1 MQQSFSRVQLKRRN
15 EKMLYLG
22 RAQPEWFRRRK
33 FPNILEILMIRTLS
47 LLALT
52 LFASTPLMAQTAEM
66 PAEKPAKKPAAKKP
80 AAAKK
85 TTTVAGIAH
94 VRFLHAAAGAPAVDI
109 YARETEKIKTGL
121 DYKGLTEYT
130 DVKSGKM
137 ALKVTAANK
146 MEALVKDA
154 ATLTKE
160 KFYTIAICMDKATPM
175 MVLINESSGKD
186 YPDKA
191 RVRVVNLVSG
201 SDGVAVTKSSTRAAD
216 GSANFL
222 SKPVLFGKSSSK
234 TGKPTTE
241 TIQFR
246 DAAGKS
252 LKEMP
257 DMKLDAGERYS
268 AFVIGKAGGTGA
280 DAVDVV
286 VKTAAK

>member
-1 MQQSFSRVQLKRRN
+1 MKNL
-15 EKMLYLG
+15 L
-22 RAQPEWFRRRK
+22 
-33 FPNILEILMIRTLS
+33 T

-52 LFASTPLMAQTAEM
+52 LFASAPLLAQPA
-66 PAEKPAKKPAAKKP
+66 AEKPAKKPRAA
-80 AAAKK
+80 K
-85 TTTVAGIAH
+85 TTTAVAGTAH
-94 VRFLHAAAGAPAVDI
+94 VRFLHAAAGAPDVDI

-121 DYKGLTEYT
+121 AYRGLTEYT

-146 MEALVKDA
+146 MEALVNDA

-175 MVLINESSGKD
+175 MVLINESTGTEMA
-186 YPDKA
+186 DKA

-201 SDGVAVTKSSTRAAD
+201 SDGVAVTKPSTRAAD

-222 SKPVLFGKSSSK
+222 SKPVLFGKSASK
-234 TGKPTTE
+234 TVKPMTE

-246 DAAGKS
+246 DTAGKS
-252 LKEMP
+252 LKELP
-257 DMKLDAGERYS
+257 DTKLDAGERYS
-268 AFVIGKAGGTGA
+268 AFVIGKVG
-280 DAVDVV
+280 DAVDVI

>member
-1 MQQSFSRVQLKRRN
+1 MF
-15 EKMLYLG
+15 
-22 RAQPEWFRRRK
+22 
-33 FPNILEILMIRTLS
+33 RTLS

-52 LFASTPLMAQTAEM
+52 LFASAPLLAQTAADK
-66 PAEKPAKKPAAKKP
+66 PAAEKPAKKPRAA
-80 AAAKK
+80 K
-85 TTTVAGIAH
+85 TTTTVPGIAH
-94 VRFLHAAAGAPAVDI
+94 VRFLHAAAGAPDVDI

-121 DYKGLTEYT
+121 AYKGLTEYT

-175 MVLINESSGKD
+175 MVLINESSGVD
-186 YPDKA
+186 MPDKA
-191 RVRVVNLVSG
+191 RILVVNLVSG
-201 SDGVAVTKSSTRAAD
+201 SDGVAVTKPSTRAVD

-234 TGKPTTE
+234 TVKPMTE

-246 DAAGKS
+246 DTAGKS
-252 LKEMP
+252 LKEIA
-257 DMKLDAGERYS
+257 DNKLDAGERYT
-268 AFVIGKAGGTGA
+268 AFVIGKAGGTG
-280 DAVDVV
+280 DEAVDVI

>member
-1 MQQSFSRVQLKRRN
+1 MFK
-15 EKMLYLG
+15 
-22 RAQPEWFRRRK
+22 
-33 FPNILEILMIRTLS
+33 TLS

-52 LFASTPLMAQTAEM
+52 LCASAPIMAQTAEM
-66 PAEKPAKKPAAKKP
+66 PAEKPAKKAAAKKP

-94 VRFLHAAAGAPAVDI
+94 VRFLHAAAGAPDVDI

-121 DYKGLTEYT
+121 AYKGLTEYT

-146 MEALVKDA
+146 MEALVNDA

-201 SDGVAVTKSSTRAAD
+201 SDGVAVTTPSKSARAKD
-216 GSANFL
+216 GMANFIT
-222 SKPVLFGKSSSK
+222 KPVLFGKSSSK
-234 TGKPTTE
+234 SLKPATE
-241 TIQFR
+241 TMQFR
-246 DAAGKS
+246 DSAGQM

-257 DMKLDAGERYS
+257 DIKLDAGMRYT

-280 DAVDVV
+280 DAVDVI
-286 VKTAAK
+286 VKDAAK